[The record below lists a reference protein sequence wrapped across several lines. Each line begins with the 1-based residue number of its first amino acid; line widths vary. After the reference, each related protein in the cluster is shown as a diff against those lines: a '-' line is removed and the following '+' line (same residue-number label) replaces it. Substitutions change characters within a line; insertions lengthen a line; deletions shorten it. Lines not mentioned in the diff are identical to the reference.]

1 MIDWEEIIRTESTE
15 ELKEAK
21 LWLFQENMRLQQERT
36 ELEQAKDKFLEER
49 VTLRDELDALN
60 RRTVMERKRLKEE
73 SLFFEKKMAILQD
86 GFRQLEEDRKK
97 LEKERRLLR
106 EEEVSPKAS
115 DEDGTE
121 NTLTVVQLL
130 FRGVNNP
137 LALRKRYRDLIKIF
151 HPDNLFGD
159 GELAGQINKEYLKR
173 KQEERFWEK
182 NKPDMKFII
191 SGFLKSNIIVED

>member
-60 RRTVMERKRLKEE
+60 RRTVMERKTSERRSLVFEEKNGNSAGRLPPV
-73 SLFFEKKMAILQD
+73 
-86 GFRQLEEDRKK
+86 EEDRKK

-173 KQEERFWEK
+173 KQEERFW
-182 NKPDMKFII
+182 
-191 SGFLKSNIIVED
+191 

>member
-1 MIDWEEIIRTESTE
+1 MIDWEEVIKAESTE
-15 ELKEAK
+15 ELKEVK
-21 LWLFQENMRLQQERT
+21 LWLFQENMRLEQERT
-36 ELEQAKDKFLEER
+36 ELDLARNKFLDER
-49 VTLRDELDALN
+49 VKLRDELDELN

-73 SLFFEKKMAILQD
+73 NLFFEKKMAILQE

-97 LEKERRLLR
+97 FERERQALSR
-106 EEEVSPKAS
+106 EAEHQIAAEEENSFTA
-115 DEDGTE
+115 
-121 NTLTVVQLL
+121 VQLL

-173 KQEERFWEK
+173 KQEERFW
-182 NKPDMKFII
+182 
-191 SGFLKSNIIVED
+191 

>member
-1 MIDWEEIIRTESTE
+1 MIDWEEVIKAESTE
-15 ELKEAK
+15 ELKEVK
-21 LWLFQENMRLQQERT
+21 LWLFQENMRLEQERT
-36 ELEQAKDKFLEER
+36 ELDLARNKFLDER
-49 VTLRDELDALN
+49 VKLRDELDELN

-73 SLFFEKKMAILQD
+73 NLFFEKKMAILQE

-97 LEKERRLLR
+97 FERERQALSR
-106 EEEVSPKAS
+106 EAEHQIAAEEENS
-115 DEDGTE
+115 
-121 NTLTVVQLL
+121 LTAVQLL

-173 KQEERFWEK
+173 KQEERFW
-182 NKPDMKFII
+182 
-191 SGFLKSNIIVED
+191 

>member
-173 KQEERFWEK
+173 KQEK
-182 NKPDMKFII
+182 NKPEMKFII

>member
-60 RRTVMERKRLKEE
+60 RRTVM
-73 SLFFEKKMAILQD
+73 
-86 GFRQLEEDRKK
+86 
-97 LEKERRLLR
+97 

-173 KQEERFWEK
+173 KQEERFW
-182 NKPDMKFII
+182 
-191 SGFLKSNIIVED
+191 